1 MRYFTYR
8 EISMEGLSK
17 RELHCF
23 AMCRFV
29 ICVVESSFRFFKR
42 CGVQPKPIVALPF
55 VFFFFFPNKAKLN
68 NANSKRSRNISAPNW
83 KLLYWWKLELKRISC
98 SRVSHFM
105 RKVKPESKVH
115 LCVSLQIKHLLG
127 GDLFV
132 DTQGTGVGMLEVR
145 LTIYSVP

>member
-1 MRYFTYR
+1 
-8 EISMEGLSK
+8 
-17 RELHCF
+17 
-23 AMCRFV
+23 
-29 ICVVESSFRFFKR
+29 
-42 CGVQPKPIVALPF
+42 
-55 VFFFFFPNKAKLN
+55 
-68 NANSKRSRNISAPNW
+68 
-83 KLLYWWKLELKRISC
+83 
-98 SRVSHFM
+98 M

>member
-1 MRYFTYR
+1 
-8 EISMEGLSK
+8 MEGLSK

-29 ICVVESSFRFFKR
+29 ICVVESSFRLFKR

-55 VFFFFFPNKAKLN
+55 VFFFPNKAKLN
-68 NANSKRSRNISAPNW
+68 NANSKRSRNISAQLV
-83 KLLYWWKLELKRISC
+83 KIGIKTHIV

-105 RKVKPESKVH
+105 RKVKPESEVH
-115 LCVSLQIKHLLG
+115 LCVSLQIKNLLG

-132 DTQGTGVGMLEVR
+132 DTQGTGVGMLEVW

>member
-29 ICVVESSFRFFKR
+29 ICVVESSFRLFKR

-55 VFFFFFPNKAKLN
+55 VFFFPNKAKLN
-68 NANSKRSRNISAPNW
+68 NTNSERFRNISAPNW

-98 SRVSHFM
+98 TRVSHFM
-105 RKVKPESKVH
+105 RKVIPESKVH
-115 LCVSLQIKHLLG
+115 LCVSSQIKHLLG

>member
-1 MRYFTYR
+1 
-8 EISMEGLSK
+8 MEGLSK

-29 ICVVESSFRFFKR
+29 ICVVESSFRLFKR
-42 CGVQPKPIVALPF
+42 CSVQPKPIVALPF
-55 VFFFFFPNKAKLN
+55 VFFFPNKAKLN
-68 NANSKRSRNISAPNW
+68 NANSKRSRNISAQLV
-83 KLLYWWKLELKRISC
+83 KIGIKTHIV

-105 RKVKPESKVH
+105 RKVKPESEVH
-115 LCVSLQIKHLLG
+115 LCVSLQIKNLLG

-132 DTQGTGVGMLEVR
+132 DTQGTGVGMVEVR

>member
-1 MRYFTYR
+1 MRYFTYS

-23 AMCRFV
+23 AMCCFV
-29 ICVVESSFRFFKR
+29 ICVVESSFRLFKR

-55 VFFFFFPNKAKLN
+55 VFFFPNKAKLN
-68 NANSKRSRNISAPNW
+68 NANSKRSRNISAQNW
-83 KLLYWWKLELKRISC
+83 NLLYLVKIGIKTHIV

-105 RKVKPESKVH
+105 RKVKPESEVH
-115 LCVSLQIKHLLG
+115 LCVSLQIKNLLG

-132 DTQGTGVGMLEVR
+132 DTQGTGVGMVEVT

>member
-1 MRYFTYR
+1 MSLRDLCSRKLVSPFQT
-8 EISMEGLSK
+8 S
-17 RELHCF
+17 
-23 AMCRFV
+23 
-29 ICVVESSFRFFKR
+29 
-42 CGVQPKPIVALPF
+42 VQPKPIVALPF
-55 VFFFFFPNKAKLN
+55 VFFFPNKAKLN
-68 NANSKRSRNISAPNW
+68 NANSKRSRNISAQLVKIGINTH
-83 KLLYWWKLELKRISC
+83 IV

-105 RKVKPESKVH
+105 RKVKPESEVH

>member
-1 MRYFTYR
+1 
-8 EISMEGLSK
+8 MEGLSK

-29 ICVVESSFRFFKR
+29 ICVVESSFRLFKR

-55 VFFFFFPNKAKLN
+55 VFFFPNKAKLN
-68 NANSKRSRNISAPNW
+68 NANSKRSRNISAQLV
-83 KLLYWWKLELKRISC
+83 KIGIKTHIV

-105 RKVKPESKVH
+105 RKVKPESEVH
-115 LCVSLQIKHLLG
+115 LCVSLQIKNLLG

-132 DTQGTGVGMLEVR
+132 DTQGTGVGMVEVR